1 MIYMDNIQEIHNK
14 KYKNV
19 FFDIF
24 DTIVERN
31 VQPEYTKKIWA
42 NHLKKRFQIKQ
53 SMIELYKIRNE
64 LETKLG
70 EKNAN
75 QGYDWEFTYDELLN
89 KLYQKLNI
97 KVSLEKFKKHATEIE
112 VEIEK
117 NVQQVDKDMI
127 KEIKKLKKEGKKIYC
142 ISDMYLS
149 KNMLK
154 EIFNYLNILKYF
166 DDIFVSCEYLKNK
179 KSGKLYKSVLEEINA
194 DPKDCIMLGDN
205 YNSDYKNPIDLG
217 IHAIH
222 LDRNKSYK
230 KYEKFILNNNENKVI
245 EKFNNLSNTSTDNF
259 EHSIFTLYS
268 FIEKLYNNL
277 LIDNFNEVFFLS
289 REGEYLKK
297 LFDAYQESIYGKK
310 IKSNYIIVSRK
321 ATYLPSLKK
330 LNQEDFGGLLKQYVY
345 INLYEF
351 LGSLNLSDEDQ
362 EKILN
367 SYAIDCKRIL
377 KMEKLNENET
387 KEMRALSNKQFD
399 KKIIYL
405 YESKVLYYL
414 KKNKVFKEIY
424 EKNRKEQKELFKK
437 YIKQFTKEKQIC
449 VVDIGWNGSIQDNIQ
464 NILGDSYKVSG
475 YLYGLVTREDP
486 AKIAK
491 NNNKKGL
498 IFSNVPTISKNFDL
512 FVENRTVYEILL
524 GASHG
529 SANRYIEKNGKIEV
543 LTFEKKEER
552 AIYLNIISKIQN
564 KMFKLYKELLKALQ
578 NTYYDDKL
586 IDKMINRIHFKMVFY
601 PTDEQLKFF
610 NKIYHYENFGVF
622 EFTEFNLQKKLN
634 LKYYIKE
641 NLKYF
646 LKHKAFF
653 YDAFWPVLKLSNE
666 KLYLQKRM
674 YIAGKKRKLRNKGVI

>member
-1 MIYMDNIQEIHNK
+1 
-14 KYKNV
+14 
-19 FFDIF
+19 
-24 DTIVERN
+24 
-31 VQPEYTKKIWA
+31 
-42 NHLKKRFQIKQ
+42 
-53 SMIELYKIRNE
+53 
-64 LETKLG
+64 
-70 EKNAN
+70 
-75 QGYDWEFTYDELLN
+75 
-89 KLYQKLNI
+89 
-97 KVSLEKFKKHATEIE
+97 
-112 VEIEK
+112 
-117 NVQQVDKDMI
+117 
-127 KEIKKLKKEGKKIYC
+127 
-142 ISDMYLS
+142 
-149 KNMLK
+149 
-154 EIFNYLNILKYF
+154 
-166 DDIFVSCEYLKNK
+166 
-179 KSGKLYKSVLEEINA
+179 
-194 DPKDCIMLGDN
+194 
-205 YNSDYKNPIDLG
+205 
-217 IHAIH
+217 
-222 LDRNKSYK
+222 
-230 KYEKFILNNNENKVI
+230 
-245 EKFNNLSNTSTDNF
+245 
-259 EHSIFTLYS
+259 
-268 FIEKLYNNL
+268 
-277 LIDNFNEVFFLS
+277 
-289 REGEYLKK
+289 
-297 LFDAYQESIYGKK
+297 
-310 IKSNYIIVSRK
+310 
-321 ATYLPSLKK
+321 
-330 LNQEDFGGLLKQYVY
+330 
-345 INLYEF
+345 
-351 LGSLNLSDEDQ
+351 
-362 EKILN
+362 
-367 SYAIDCKRIL
+367 
-377 KMEKLNENET
+377 MEKLNENET

-622 EFTEFNLQKKLN
+622 EFTEFNLQKELN

>member
-1 MIYMDNIQEIHNK
+1 MDNIQEIHNK

-24 DTIVERN
+24 DTIVSRN

-42 NHLKKRFQIKQ
+42 NHMKKRFNIKQ
-53 SMIELYKIRNE
+53 SMVELYNIRSE
-64 LETKLG
+64 LEKAIG
-70 EKNAN
+70 EKNVN
-75 QGYDWEFTYDELLN
+75 KGYDWEFAYDDLLN
-89 KLYQKLNI
+89 ELYKKLNI
-97 KVSLEKFKKHATEIE
+97 KVSLKEFKKHATEIE
-112 VEIEK
+112 LEIEK
-117 NVQQVDKDMI
+117 NVQEVDEDI
-127 KEIKKLKKEGKKIYC
+127 LKEIKKLKKEGKKIYC

-154 EIFNYLNILKYF
+154 EIFKSLNILEYF

-179 KSGKLYKSVLEEINA
+179 KSGKLYKLVLKEIKA
-194 DPKDCIMLGDN
+194 AAKDCIMLGDN
-205 YNSDYKNPIDLG
+205 YDSDYKKPIDLG

-222 LDRNKSYK
+222 LDRNENYK
-230 KYEKFILNNNENKVI
+230 KYEGFLLKNNVAKVL
-245 EKFNNLSNTSTDNF
+245 EKFKDLSNTSTDNF

-297 LFDAYQESIYGKK
+297 LFDSYQESIYGKK
-310 IKSNYIIVSRK
+310 IKSNYILVSRK
-321 ATYLPSLKK
+321 ATYLPSLKTLDK
-330 LNQEDFGGLLKQYVY
+330 EDFGGLLKQYVY
-345 INLYEF
+345 INLKEF
-351 LGSLNLSDEDQ
+351 LGSLNLSDEEQ
-362 EKILN
+362 YKILN
-367 SYAIDCKRIL
+367 SYAKDCKKIL
-377 KMEKLNENET
+377 KSEELNVNEN
-387 KEMRALSNKQFD
+387 KEMEALSNKEFD

-424 EKNRKEQKELFKK
+424 EKNRTNQKELFKK
-437 YIKQFTKEKQIC
+437 YIRQFTKEKRIC

-464 NILGDSYKVSG
+464 NILGDNYKVSG
-475 YLYGLVTREDP
+475 YLYGLVTRDDP
-486 AKIAK
+486 EKIAK
-491 NNNKKGL
+491 DNNKKGL
-498 IFSNVPTISKNFDL
+498 IFSNVPTISTNFDL

-529 SANRYIEKNGKIEV
+529 SANRYVEKNGKVEV

-552 AIYLNIISKIQN
+552 TIYLNIISKIQN
-564 KMFKLYKELLKALQ
+564 KMFKLYKDLLKILQ

-586 IDKMINRIHFKMVFY
+586 IDKMINIIHFNMVFY

-622 EFTEFNLQKKLN
+622 EFTEFNLQKKLD

-641 NLKYF
+641 NAKYF

-653 YDAFWPVLKLSNE
+653 YDAFWPILKLKNE
-666 KLYLQKRM
+666 KLYLQEHL
-674 YIAGKKRKLRNKGVI
+674 YIHGKKRKLKKKGVL

>member
-1 MIYMDNIQEIHNK
+1 MDNIQEIHDK

-24 DTIVERN
+24 DTIVKRN

-42 NHLKKRFQIKQ
+42 NHTKKRFNLTQ
-53 SMIELYKIRNE
+53 SMIELYNIRSD
-64 LETKLG
+64 LERKLG

-75 QGYDWEFTYDELLN
+75 HGYDWEFSYDELLN

-97 KVSLEKFKKHATEIE
+97 KLSLEEFKKNAIEIE
-112 VEIEK
+112 IEIEK
-117 NVQQVDKDMI
+117 SVQQVDDTML

-142 ISDMYLS
+142 VSDMYLS
-149 KNMLK
+149 KNMLE
-154 EIFNYLNILKYF
+154 EIFKSLKILKYF

-179 KSGKLYKSVLEEINA
+179 KSGKLYELVLKKIKA
-194 DPKDCIMLGDN
+194 DAKECIMIGDN
-205 YNSDYKNPIDLG
+205 YISDYENPINLG
-217 IHAIH
+217 INAIH
-222 LDRNKSYK
+222 LDRNKNYK
-230 KYEKFILNNNENKVI
+230 KYEKFILKNNESQVLDEFNK
-245 EKFNNLSNTSTDNF
+245 LSTTSTDNF

-277 LIDNFNEVFFLS
+277 LMDNFNEVFFLS

-310 IKSNYIIVSRK
+310 IKSNYILVSRK
-321 ATYLPSLKK
+321 ATYLPSLKP
-330 LNQEDFGGLLKQYVY
+330 LNNEDFGGLLKQYVY
-345 INLYEF
+345 INLKEF
-351 LGSLNLSDEDQ
+351 LGSLNFNDIDQ
-362 EKILN
+362 DKILN
-367 SYAIDCKRIL
+367 SYADDCKKL
-377 KMEKLNENET
+377 VKNKKLNINE
-387 KEMRALSNKQFD
+387 KQEIEALSNKEFN

-424 EKNRKEQKELFKK
+424 EKNRVEQKALFKK
-437 YIKQFTKEKQIC
+437 YIKQFTKEKRIC

-464 NILGDSYKVSG
+464 KILGENYEVSG
-475 YLYGLVTREDP
+475 YLYGLVTRDDP
-486 AKIAK
+486 EKIAK
-491 NNNKKGL
+491 DNNKKGL
-498 IFSNVPTISKNFDL
+498 IFSNVPTISKNFEL

-529 SANRYIEKNGKIEV
+529 SANRYIEKKGRVEV

-552 AIYLNIISKIQN
+552 TIYVNVISKIQN
-564 KMFKLYKELLKALQ
+564 KMFKIYKDLLKLLQ

-586 IDKMINRIHFKMVFY
+586 IDKMINRIHFNMVFY
-601 PTDEQLKFF
+601 PTDEQLNFF

-622 EFTEFNLQKKLN
+622 EFTEFNLQKKLD

-646 LKHKAFF
+646 LKHRAFF

-666 KLYLQKRM
+666 KLYLQKKM
-674 YIAGKKRKLRNKGVI
+674 YIMGKKRKLKRKGVI